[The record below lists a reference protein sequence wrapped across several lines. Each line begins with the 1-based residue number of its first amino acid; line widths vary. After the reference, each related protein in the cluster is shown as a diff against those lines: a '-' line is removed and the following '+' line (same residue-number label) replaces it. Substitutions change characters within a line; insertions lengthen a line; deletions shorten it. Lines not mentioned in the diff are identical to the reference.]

1 MKEKLYELGESAIK
15 VFEKIS
21 EENPTALLQNEILFS
36 LINMIDF
43 FEIIIQKKIMKITL
57 VVLKNV
63 PSE

>member
-36 LINMIDF
+36 LINMIEF
-43 FEIIIQKKIMKITL
+43 FEIII
-57 VVLKNV
+57 
-63 PSE
+63 